1 MKKCLK
7 CGINEPREYEEI
19 GLGKYCEKCLKE
31 EIEIWEKE
39 CNLNQD

>member
-19 GLGKYCEKCLKE
+19 GLGKYCEICLE
-31 EIEIWEKE
+31 EMI
-39 CNLNQD
+39 